1 MKKAVLGLMML
12 CSITEHAMAES
23 EQLTLICAEDSA
35 VGYAWEAGAWS
46 KASFAPDTYAIRRIP
61 RSQYKSAMLCED
73 DRPKPYPLNTK
84 DFEVRKACY
93 SMTKLGEDTD
103 ALSYSMCDEIVVGG
117 KLNTVHCKE
126 PIRMSFSTSGNFI
139 RHPSHSDVST
149 KSPKDPLVLSVGKCK
164 VAR

>member
-1 MKKAVLGLMML
+1 MTAK
-12 CSITEHAMAES
+12 
-23 EQLTLICAEDSA
+23 
-35 VGYAWEAGAWS
+35 
-46 KASFAPDTYAIRRIP
+46 
-61 RSQYKSAMLCED
+61 
-73 DRPKPYPLNTK
+73 KPYPLNTK

-93 SMTKLGEDTD
+93 SMTKLGENTD

-126 PIRMSFSTSGNFI
+126 PIRISFSTSGNFI